1 MVTLS
6 IVRQQ
11 GGDKLEDI
19 ALGGFQKII
28 NQLSPKP
35 IVTLGDQ
42 QDFINALRNTGLVND
57 ISELQNLSMSDFIN
71 LKKALALEMDDTPV
85 TISFDEFRTP
95 TAADDIVD
103 IIEDVPV
110 EIPDAPQT
118 TPFQIV
124 SEGVVQPQPKKFE
137 DMSFDEAQAYT
148 RAQVDDLIQS
158 GRQKSIDDFASLPVE
173 VQEALR
179 NMPIR
184 SRSRLNKDKG
194 LYEQFDL
201 QNDYHVNPLP
211 YEIPDVMLK
220 AIDEGRMPLPSRYS
234 EDFFNI
240 PYQLDVINRIA
251 SKTDDP
257 VSPFGDD
264 YFNQTP
270 SPFSIQLLAD
280 DIRTSSLNITPFYK
294 RNTFDN
300 ADMNNQK
307 VILDAYTNF
316 KIRKQDYLDKQVNPA
331 SSFADNFYIDGSVN
345 PSTFQKY
352 LNFKNQVRK
361 ELQNGNMDPEFD
373 PENIGAS
380 LNKYLY
386 TEELFKE
393 VGPIENKLTFL
404 QADDIPGNVVFN
416 KDSKIR
422 NEYYEPFFYT
432 KQEEAL
438 FEKFKSQIKGLQR
451 GHELMA
457 QRRIE
462 IFNKFGKDNRILN
475 HVKYPRFF
483 TNPQRNGIHKILEKH
498 IFKNRN
504 RFRDLEKQLKDMP
517 YLPDSAKQSFRNEQ
531 KKIKQILRDISHD
544 MKELGLVTQVINDN
558 GKGYKTYGKGFT
570 NPEQLMKSIN
580 EEQTFRFLTSK
591 MSRNVAS
598 DRIEEAAGM
607 PGIKNYLP
615 VGMKEGGL
623 VSVEEMLGSDNG

>member
-1 MVTLS
+1 MSTGIS
-6 IVRQQ
+6 ILQPF
-11 GGDKLEDI
+11 KKEAKDI
-19 ALGGFQKII
+19 ALGGLKEII
-28 NQLSPKP
+28 DRLSPKP
-35 IVTLGDQ
+35 ITTLGDR
-42 QDFINALRNTGLVND
+42 DEFFRSLLNTGLIDD
-57 ISELQNLSMSDFIN
+57 ISDLQNLDARKFVD
-71 LKKALALEMDDTPV
+71 LKKALALEMDDTPI
-85 TISFDEFRTP
+85 TINFDEFRTP
-95 TAADDIVD
+95 TAVDDIVD
-103 IIEDVPV
+103 IIEDVPL
-110 EIPDAPQT
+110 EIPEVQK

-137 DMSFDEAQAYT
+137 DMSSDEAQAYSRT
-148 RAQVDDLIQS
+148 QLDKLIES
-158 GRQKSIDDFASLPVE
+158 GQQRSIDNFASLPVE
-173 VQEALR
+173 VQESLR

-194 LYEQFDL
+194 LYEEFDL

-211 YEIPDVMLK
+211 YEIPDEMLK
-220 AIDEGRMPLPSRYS
+220 AIEEGRMSLPERYS
-234 EDFFNI
+234 DDFFNI
-240 PYQLDVINRIA
+240 PYQIDVINQIA
-251 SKTDDP
+251 STETIP
-257 VSPFGDD
+257 A
-264 YFNQTP
+264 
-270 SPFSIQLLAD
+270 FSIRLLGD

-316 KIRKQDYLDKQVNPA
+316 KIRKQDFLDKQVNPE
-331 SSFADNFYIDGSVN
+331 SNFADNFYIDGSVN

-352 LNFKNQVRK
+352 LNYKNQVRK

-380 LNKYLY
+380 LNKYQY

-393 VGPIENKLTFL
+393 VGPIENKLTIVE
-404 QADDIPGNVVFN
+404 ADDIPGNVVFN

-438 FEKFKSQIKGLQR
+438 YEKFKSQIKGLQR

-504 RFRDLEKQLKDMP
+504 RFRELNQQLKDMP

-580 EEQTFRFLTSK
+580 DEQTFRFLTSK

-615 VGMKEGGL
+615 VGMKDGGL
-623 VSVEEMLGSDNG
+623 VSVEEMLGSENG

>member
-1 MVTLS
+1 MVTGIS
-6 IVRQQ
+6 ILQPF
-11 GGDKLEDI
+11 KKEAKDI
-19 ALGGFQKII
+19 AFGGLKEII
-28 NQLSPKP
+28 DRLSPKP
-35 IVTLGDQ
+35 ITTLGDR
-42 QDFINALRNTGLVND
+42 DEFFKSLLNTGLIDD
-57 ISELQNLSMSDFIN
+57 ISDLQNLDARKFVD

-85 TISFDEFRTP
+85 TINFDEFRTP

-110 EIPDAPQT
+110 EIPDVPQT
-118 TPFQIV
+118 PPFQII

-148 RAQVDDLIQS
+148 RAQVNDLIQS

-194 LYEQFDL
+194 LYEEFDL

-211 YEIPDVMLK
+211 YEIPDEMLK
-220 AIDEGRMPLPSRYS
+220 AIEEGRMSLPERYS
-234 EDFFNI
+234 DDFFNI
-240 PYQLDVINRIA
+240 PYQIDVINQIA
-251 SKTDDP
+251 RTET
-257 VSPFGDD
+257 
-264 YFNQTP
+264 TP
-270 SPFSIQLLAD
+270 AFSIRLLGD

-300 ADMNNQK
+300 ADLNNQK

-331 SSFADNFYIDGSVN
+331 SSFADNFYIGGSVN

-352 LNFKNQVRK
+352 LNYKNQVRK
-361 ELQNGNMDPEFD
+361 ELQSGNMDPEFD

-386 TEELFKE
+386 TEELFREPMPVELKNLI
-393 VGPIENKLTFL
+393 VM
-404 QADDIPGNVVFN
+404 ADDIPGNNVFN

-451 GHELMA
+451 GHELMKV
-457 QRRIE
+457 RRIE
-462 IFNKFGKDNRILN
+462 MFKRFGKNNQILN

-483 TNPQRNGIHKILEKH
+483 TNPQRNGIHIVLENAL
-498 IFKNRN
+498 FENRK
-504 RFRDLEKQLKDMP
+504 RFRDLDKQLKDMP
-517 YLPDSAKQSFRNEQ
+517 YLPDSAKESFRNEQ

-607 PGIKNYLP
+607 PGLKNYLP

>member
-1 MVTLS
+1 MNVLN

-57 ISELQNLSMSDFIN
+57 ISELQNLSMGDFIN
-71 LKKALALEMDDTPV
+71 LKKALALEMDDTPI
-85 TISFDEFRTP
+85 TINFDEFRTP

-110 EIPDAPQT
+110 EIPDVPQT
-118 TPFQIV
+118 PPFQIV
-124 SEGVVQPQPKKFE
+124 SEGVAQPQPKKFE

-148 RAQVDDLIQS
+148 RSQVDDLIKS
-158 GRQKSIDDFASLPVE
+158 GRQRSIDDFASLPVE
-173 VQEALR
+173 VQEALK

-194 LYEQFDL
+194 LYEEFDL

-211 YEIPDVMLK
+211 YEIPDEMLK
-220 AIDEGRMPLPSRYS
+220 AIEEGRMSLPERYS
-234 EDFFNI
+234 DDFFNI
-240 PYQLDVINRIA
+240 PYQIDVINQIA
-251 SKTDDP
+251 RTET
-257 VSPFGDD
+257 
-264 YFNQTP
+264 TP
-270 SPFSIQLLAD
+270 AFSIRLLGD

-300 ADMNNQK
+300 ADLNNQK

-352 LNFKNQVRK
+352 LNYKNQVRK
-361 ELQNGNMDPEFD
+361 ELQSGNMDPEFD

-386 TEELFKE
+386 TEELFREPEPVELKNLI
-393 VGPIENKLTFL
+393 VM
-404 QADDIPGNVVFN
+404 ADDIPGNNVFN

-451 GHELMA
+451 GHELMKV
-457 QRRIE
+457 RRIE
-462 IFNKFGKDNRILN
+462 MFKRFGKNNQILN

-483 TNPQRNGIHKILEKH
+483 TNPQRNGIHIVLENAL
-498 IFKNRN
+498 FENRK
-504 RFRDLEKQLKDMP
+504 RFRDLDKQLKDMP

-531 KKIKQILRDISHD
+531 KKIKQTLKDISHD
-544 MKELGLVTQVINDN
+544 M
-558 GKGYKTYGKGFT
+558 KGFT

-591 MSRNVAS
+591 MSTNVAS
-598 DRIEEAAGM
+598 DRIEGAAGM
-607 PGIKNYLP
+607 PSVKNYLI
-615 VGMKEGGL
+615 VGMKDGGL

>member
-1 MVTLS
+1 MVTGIS
-6 IVRQQ
+6 ILQPF
-11 GGDKLEDI
+11 KKEAKDI
-19 ALGGFQKII
+19 AFGGLKEII
-28 NQLSPKP
+28 DRLSPKP
-35 IVTLGDQ
+35 ITTLGDR
-42 QDFINALRNTGLVND
+42 DEFFKSLLNTGLIDD
-57 ISELQNLSMSDFIN
+57 ISDLQNLDARKFVD

-85 TISFDEFRTP
+85 TINFDEFRTP

-110 EIPDAPQT
+110 EIPDVPQT
-118 TPFQIV
+118 PPFQII

-148 RAQVDDLIQS
+148 RAQVNDLIQS

-194 LYEQFDL
+194 LYEEFDL

-211 YEIPDVMLK
+211 YEIPDEMLK
-220 AIDEGRMPLPSRYS
+220 AIEEGRMSLPERYS
-234 EDFFNI
+234 DDFFNI
-240 PYQLDVINRIA
+240 PYQIDVINQIA
-251 SKTDDP
+251 RTET
-257 VSPFGDD
+257 
-264 YFNQTP
+264 TP
-270 SPFSIQLLAD
+270 AFSIRLLGD

-300 ADMNNQK
+300 ADLNNQK

-331 SSFADNFYIDGSVN
+331 SSFADNFYIGGSVN

-352 LNFKNQVRK
+352 LNYKNQVRK
-361 ELQNGNMDPEFD
+361 ELQSGNMDPEFD

-386 TEELFKE
+386 TEELFREPMPVELKNLI
-393 VGPIENKLTFL
+393 VM
-404 QADDIPGNVVFN
+404 ADDIPGNNVFN

-451 GHELMA
+451 GHELMKV
-457 QRRIE
+457 RRIE
-462 IFNKFGKDNRILN
+462 MFKRFGKNNQILN

-483 TNPQRNGIHKILEKH
+483 TNPQRNGIHIVLENAL
-498 IFKNRN
+498 FENRK
-504 RFRDLEKQLKDMP
+504 RFRDLDKQLKDMP
-517 YLPDSAKQSFRNEQ
+517 YLPDSAKESFRNEQ

-607 PGIKNYLP
+607 PGLKNYLP
-615 VGMKEGGL
+615 VGMKDGGL

>member
-1 MVTLS
+1 MPILN
-6 IVRQQ
+6 IVKQQ

-57 ISELQNLSMSDFIN
+57 ISELQNLSMGDFIN
-71 LKKALALEMDDTPV
+71 LKKALALEMDDTPI
-85 TISFDEFRTP
+85 TINFDEFRTP
-95 TAADDIVD
+95 TAVDDIVD

-110 EIPDAPQT
+110 EIPEVQK

-137 DMSFDEAQAYT
+137 DMSSDEAQAYSRT
-148 RAQVDDLIQS
+148 QLDKLIES
-158 GRQKSIDDFASLPVE
+158 GQQRSIDNFASLPVE
-173 VQEALR
+173 VQESLR

-194 LYEQFDL
+194 LYEEFDL

-211 YEIPDVMLK
+211 YEIPDEMLK
-220 AIDEGRMPLPSRYS
+220 AIEEGRMSLPERYS
-234 EDFFNI
+234 DDFFNI
-240 PYQLDVINRIA
+240 PYQIDVINQIA
-251 SKTDDP
+251 STETIP
-257 VSPFGDD
+257 A
-264 YFNQTP
+264 
-270 SPFSIQLLAD
+270 FSIRLLGD

-316 KIRKQDYLDKQVNPA
+316 KIRKQDFLDKQVNPE
-331 SSFADNFYIDGSVN
+331 SNFADNFYIDGSVN

-352 LNFKNQVRK
+352 LNYKNQVRK

-380 LNKYLY
+380 LNKYQY

-393 VGPIENKLTFL
+393 VGPIENKLTIVE
-404 QADDIPGNVVFN
+404 ADDIPGNVVFN

-438 FEKFKSQIKGLQR
+438 YEKFKSQIKGLQR

-504 RFRDLEKQLKDMP
+504 RFRELNQQLKDMP

-580 EEQTFRFLTSK
+580 DEQTFRFLTSK

-615 VGMKEGGL
+615 VGMKDGGL
-623 VSVEEMLGSDNG
+623 VSVEEMLGSENG

>member
-1 MVTLS
+1 MVTGIS
-6 IVRQQ
+6 ILQPF
-11 GGDKLEDI
+11 KKEAKDI
-19 ALGGFQKII
+19 AFGGLKEII
-28 NQLSPKP
+28 DRLSPKP
-35 IVTLGDQ
+35 ITTLGDR
-42 QDFINALRNTGLVND
+42 DEFFKSLLNTGLIDD
-57 ISELQNLSMSDFIN
+57 ISDLQNLDARKFVD

-85 TISFDEFRTP
+85 TINFDEFRTP

-110 EIPDAPQT
+110 EIPDVPQT
-118 TPFQIV
+118 PPFQII

-148 RAQVDDLIQS
+148 RAQVNDLIQS

-194 LYEQFDL
+194 LYEEFDL

-211 YEIPDVMLK
+211 YEIPDEMLK
-220 AIDEGRMPLPSRYS
+220 AIEEGRMSLPERYS
-234 EDFFNI
+234 DDFFNI
-240 PYQLDVINRIA
+240 PYQIDVINQIA
-251 SKTDDP
+251 RTET
-257 VSPFGDD
+257 
-264 YFNQTP
+264 TP
-270 SPFSIQLLAD
+270 AFSIRLLGD

-300 ADMNNQK
+300 ADLNNQK

-331 SSFADNFYIDGSVN
+331 SSFADNFYIGGSVN

-352 LNFKNQVRK
+352 LNYKNQVRK
-361 ELQNGNMDPEFD
+361 ELQSGNMDPEFD

-386 TEELFKE
+386 TEELFREPMPVELKNLI
-393 VGPIENKLTFL
+393 VM
-404 QADDIPGNVVFN
+404 ADDIPGNNVFN

-451 GHELMA
+451 GHELMKV
-457 QRRIE
+457 RRIE
-462 IFNKFGKDNRILN
+462 MFKRFGKNNQILN

-483 TNPQRNGIHKILEKH
+483 TNPQRNGIHIVLENAL
-498 IFKNRN
+498 FENRK
-504 RFRDLEKQLKDMP
+504 RFRDLDKQLKDMP
-517 YLPDSAKQSFRNEQ
+517 YLPDSAKESFRNEQ

-607 PGIKNYLP
+607 PGLKN
-615 VGMKEGGL
+615 
-623 VSVEEMLGSDNG
+623 

>member
-1 MVTLS
+1 MPVLN
-6 IVRQQ
+6 IVKQQ

-57 ISELQNLSMSDFIN
+57 ISELQNLSVSDFIN
-71 LKKALALEMDDTPV
+71 LKKALALEMDDTPI
-85 TISFDEFRTP
+85 TINFDEFRTP

-110 EIPDAPQT
+110 EIPDVPQT
-118 TPFQIV
+118 PPFQIV

-137 DMSFDEAQAYT
+137 DMSFDEARAYT

-158 GRQKSIDDFASLPVE
+158 GQQRSIDNFASLPVE

-194 LYEQFDL
+194 LYEEFDL

-211 YEIPDVMLK
+211 YEIPDEMLK
-220 AIDEGRMPLPSRYS
+220 AIEEGRMSLPRRYS
-234 EDFFNI
+234 DDFFNI

-257 VSPFGDD
+257 VSPFSDD

-352 LNFKNQVRK
+352 LNYKNQVRK

-386 TEELFKE
+386 TEELFREPEPVNLKNLI
-393 VGPIENKLTFL
+393 VM
-404 QADDIPGNVVFN
+404 ADDIPGNNVFN

-438 FEKFKSQIKGLQR
+438 YEKFRSQIKGLQR
-451 GHELMA
+451 GHELMKV
-457 QRRIE
+457 RRIE

-483 TNPQRNGIHKILEKH
+483 TNPQRNGIHRVLENA
-498 IFKNRN
+498 IFENRS

-531 KKIKQILRDISHD
+531 KKIKQTLKDISYD
-544 MKELGLVTQVINDN
+544 MKQLGLVTQVINDN

-591 MSRNVAS
+591 MSTNVAS
-598 DRIEEAAGM
+598 DRIEDAAGM
-607 PGIKNYLP
+607 PSVKNYLIA
-615 VGMKEGGL
+615 GMKDGGL

>member
-1 MVTLS
+1 MVTGIS
-6 IVRQQ
+6 ILQPF
-11 GGDKLEDI
+11 KKEAKDI
-19 ALGGFQKII
+19 AFGGLKEII
-28 NQLSPKP
+28 DRLSPKP
-35 IVTLGDQ
+35 ITTLGDR
-42 QDFINALRNTGLVND
+42 DEFFRSLLNTGLIDD
-57 ISELQNLSMSDFIN
+57 ISDLQNLDARKFVD
-71 LKKALALEMDDTPV
+71 LKKALALEMDDTPI
-85 TISFDEFRTP
+85 TINFDEFRTP

-110 EIPDAPQT
+110 EIPDVPQT
-118 TPFQIV
+118 PPFQIV
-124 SEGVVQPQPKKFE
+124 SEGVAQPQPKKFE

-148 RAQVDDLIQS
+148 RAQTDNLIQS
-158 GRQKSIDDFASLPVE
+158 GQQRSIDNFASLPVE

-194 LYEQFDL
+194 LYEEFDL

-211 YEIPDVMLK
+211 YEIPDEMLK
-220 AIDEGRMPLPSRYS
+220 AIEEGRMSLPERYS
-234 EDFFNI
+234 DNFFNI
-240 PYQLDVINRIA
+240 PYQIDVINQIA
-251 SKTDDP
+251 RTETTPAFSIRLL
-257 VSPFGDD
+257 GDD
-264 YFNQTP
+264 
-270 SPFSIQLLAD
+270 IQ
-280 DIRTSSLNITPFYK
+280 TSSLNITPFYK

-316 KIRKQDYLDKQVNPA
+316 KIRKQDFLDKQVNPA
-331 SSFADNFYIDGSVN
+331 SNFADNFYIDGSVN

-352 LNFKNQVRK
+352 LNYKNQVRK

-483 TNPQRNGIHKILEKH
+483 TNPQRNGIHKVLEKH

-531 KKIKQILRDISHD
+531 KKIKQALKDISHD

>member
-1 MVTLS
+1 MSTLGIS
-6 IVRQQ
+6 ILQPF
-11 GGDKLEDI
+11 KKEAKDI
-19 ALGGFQKII
+19 ALGGLREII
-28 NQLSPKP
+28 DRLSPKP
-35 IVTLGDQ
+35 ITTLGDR
-42 QDFINALRNTGLVND
+42 DEFFRSLLNTGLIDD
-57 ISELQNLSMSDFIN
+57 ISDLQNLDARKFVD
-71 LKKALALEMDDTPV
+71 LKKALALEMDDTPI
-85 TISFDEFRTP
+85 TINFDEFRTP
-95 TAADDIVD
+95 TAVDDIVD

-110 EIPDAPQT
+110 EIPEVQK

-137 DMSFDEAQAYT
+137 DMSSDEAQAYSRT
-148 RAQVDDLIQS
+148 QLDKLIES
-158 GRQKSIDDFASLPVE
+158 GQQRSIDNFASLPVE
-173 VQEALR
+173 VQESLR

-194 LYEQFDL
+194 LYEEFDL

-211 YEIPDVMLK
+211 YEIPDEMLK
-220 AIDEGRMPLPSRYS
+220 AIEEGRMSLPERYS
-234 EDFFNI
+234 DDFFNI
-240 PYQLDVINRIA
+240 PYQIDVINQIA
-251 SKTDDP
+251 STETIP
-257 VSPFGDD
+257 A
-264 YFNQTP
+264 
-270 SPFSIQLLAD
+270 FSIRLLGD

-316 KIRKQDYLDKQVNPA
+316 KIRKQDFLDKQVNPE
-331 SSFADNFYIDGSVN
+331 SNFADNFYIDGSVN

-352 LNFKNQVRK
+352 LNYKNQVRK

-380 LNKYLY
+380 LNKYQY

-393 VGPIENKLTFL
+393 VGPIENKLTIVE
-404 QADDIPGNVVFN
+404 ADDIPGNVVFN

-438 FEKFKSQIKGLQR
+438 YEKFKSQIKGLQR

-504 RFRDLEKQLKDMP
+504 RFRELNQQLKDMP

-531 KKIKQILRDISHD
+531 KKIKQTLRDISHD

-580 EEQTFRFLTSK
+580 DEQTFRFLTSK

-615 VGMKEGGL
+615 VGMKDGGL

>member
-1 MVTLS
+1 
-6 IVRQQ
+6 
-11 GGDKLEDI
+11 
-19 ALGGFQKII
+19 
-28 NQLSPKP
+28 
-35 IVTLGDQ
+35 
-42 QDFINALRNTGLVND
+42 
-57 ISELQNLSMSDFIN
+57 
-71 LKKALALEMDDTPV
+71 
-85 TISFDEFRTP
+85 
-95 TAADDIVD
+95 
-103 IIEDVPV
+103 
-110 EIPDAPQT
+110 
-118 TPFQIV
+118 
-124 SEGVVQPQPKKFE
+124 
-137 DMSFDEAQAYT
+137 
-148 RAQVDDLIQS
+148 VDDLIQS
-158 GRQKSIDDFASLPVE
+158 GRQRSIDNFASLPVE

-194 LYEQFDL
+194 LYEEFDL

-211 YEIPDVMLK
+211 YEIPDEMLK
-220 AIDEGRMPLPSRYS
+220 AIEEGRMSLPERYS
-234 EDFFNI
+234 DDFFNI
-240 PYQLDVINRIA
+240 PYQIDVINQIA
-251 SKTDDP
+251 RTET
-257 VSPFGDD
+257 
-264 YFNQTP
+264 TP
-270 SPFSIQLLAD
+270 AFSIRLLGD

-300 ADMNNQK
+300 ADLNNQK

-316 KIRKQDYLDKQVNPA
+316 KIRKQDYLDKQVNPE
-331 SSFADNFYIDGSVN
+331 SNFADNFYIGGSVN

-352 LNFKNQVRK
+352 LNYKNLVRK

-380 LNKYLY
+380 LNKYQY

-393 VGPIENKLTFL
+393 VGPIENKLTIL
-404 QADDIPGNVVFN
+404 EADNIPGNVVFN

-504 RFRDLEKQLKDMP
+504 RFRELNQQLKDMP
-517 YLPDSAKQSFRNEQ
+517 YLPDNAKQSFRNEQ
-531 KKIKQILRDISHD
+531 KKIKQTLRDISHD
-544 MKELGLVTQVINDN
+544 MKELGVVTQVINDN

-615 VGMKEGGL
+615 VGMKDGGL